1 MKWHRPTV
9 AEINLTHFHHN
20 IMLIKRKIGP
30 ERKILIAVKANA
42 YGHGLVKISRYAQ
55 KNLPIDF
62 LGVAIPGE
70 GITLREAGIKLPI
83 LVFGGLF
90 SADIPFLFEYNLTP
104 TVINRDIAS
113 LLNEEADKRK
123 TVWPVHVNVDTGMGR
138 IGFYHKEAF
147 SHITW
152 LHSLPWLKIEGIYSH
167 FPVSDSKDK
176 TFSFKQIELL
186 KNLVM
191 KLKKSGIEIPIVH
204 CSNSGAIIDLSEG
217 FFDMVRPGI
226 MIYGLYPSPF
236 VDHHF
241 GLREV
246 MRLRTK
252 IVFIKKVNA
261 GRSISYGQT
270 YTPKEDTIIATIP
283 LGYGDG
289 YNRLLSNK
297 GNVLVRG
304 KRAPVVGRVTMDQIL
319 IDLGKH
325 PEKDDIQIGEE
336 VVLFGKQREE
346 EISIEEVANQLN
358 TIPYEVTCWINSR
371 VPHIYI

>member
-1 MKWHRPTV
+1 MEWNRPTI
-9 AEINLTHFHHN
+9 AEISLNNFQHN
-20 IMLIKRKIGP
+20 IMLIRKKIGA
-30 ERKILIAVKANA
+30 EKKILITVKANA
-42 YGHGLVKISRYAQ
+42 YGHGLVEMSHFAQ

-90 SADIPFLFEYNLTP
+90 FDDIPFLFKYNLTP
-104 TVINRDIAS
+104 TVINREIAL
-113 LLNEEADKRK
+113 LLNEEAAKRK
-123 TVWPVHVNVDTGMGR
+123 TVFPVHVNVDTGMGR
-138 IGFYHKEAF
+138 IGFFHKEAF
-147 SHITW
+147 AHIAW
-152 LHSLPWLKIEGIYSH
+152 LHSLPWLKIEGIYTH
-167 FPVSDSKDK
+167 FPVSDSQDK
-176 TFSFKQIELL
+176 TFTLKQIELMR
-186 KNLVM
+186 NLVK
-191 KLKKSGIEIPIVH
+191 KLKKQGIEIPIVH
-204 CSNSGAIIDLSEG
+204 CSNSGAIIDLSDG

-246 MRLRTK
+246 MRLRSK
-252 IVFIKKVNA
+252 IVFVKTVNA

-270 YTPKEDTIIATIP
+270 YIPQKNTIIATIP

-304 KRAPVVGRVTMDQIL
+304 KRVPVVGRVTMDQIL

-325 PEKDDIQIGEE
+325 PEKDDIQMGEE
-336 VVLFGKQREE
+336 VVIFGKQREA
-346 EISIEEVANQLN
+346 EISIEEIADQLN
-358 TIPYEVTCWINSR
+358 TIPYEVTCWINNR
-371 VPHIYI
+371 VQRIYI